1 MLRFFRYGLLA
12 GLFMLAA
19 SPLLVGGKSA
29 PRVNEEAVQAE
40 FKAAIQRI
48 RQHEPDQQDSPALQK
63 YVIYDYLVVARF
75 RRELDQK
82 PSDELDTA
90 INAFLE
96 AHAGQPV
103 AKNLR
108 NDWLISLANRRKWDW
123 FMPRATE
130 VTTPALICDR
140 LQGKIAGL
148 ADMPGASNAG
158 AQAAAAVSSGAPANG
173 QSATGGS
180 GVAAGATAAASG
192 GDANQANGARA
203 NDVQGAAGQRAAA
216 NQPQVGR
223 ASGVQGAAAQANS
236 TAQGIANEA
245 LARWSLA
252 QKQPQ
257 ECDPVF
263 AWLRQQGVVT
273 PELAETRTRA
283 ALAADNAKL
292 AREFVVDVPQDRS
305 APLLQ
310 WAQLL
315 DSSKAA
321 LTSLASTPMVPVEP
335 AALVGG
341 FDHLARADS
350 ETALALLP
358 KFLARPD
365 MTPVTQAKL
374 QRIAAMGAAYG
385 RDSAAIA
392 AFDLLPESS
401 VDNDVREWRVRAALW
416 AGDWQKTLA
425 WIDSMPPTQLS
436 QPRWRYWR
444 ARAVAATQGN
454 EAAAPLYAELAE
466 LRDFYGYLAADRIHH
481 GYDLNAKAS
490 FNDETLQKAMAAQP
504 GLVRAHALFDCGL
517 DDDAMLEWA
526 VVFTASD
533 NAVKLQAAHL
543 AARWGWYSQSI
554 VTLAQVGEFDDVRL
568 RYPRPFTSAVADA
581 SKLTQVPADWIL
593 AVMRQESLFRDDA
606 VSRAGARGLMQMTP
620 STAIAVAK
628 RWHLPVPDKD
638 GSFDPPMDVQ
648 RGAAHLRDL
657 LDKYGQLGLTLAAYN
672 AGAIPVARWAPTRSM
687 DADVWIE
694 NIPYGETRNYVQRI
708 VEHIV
713 AFAWVRDAEPP
724 RLATLLPTIEPTNI
738 SAQSQPTAQ

>member
-1 MLRFFRYGLLA
+1 MLRFVRYGLLA

-19 SPLLVGGKSA
+19 SPLLVGGTSA
-29 PRVNEEAVQAE
+29 SRVNEEAVQAE
-40 FKAAIQRI
+40 FKAALQRI
-48 RQHEPDQQDSPALQK
+48 RQHQPDQQDSPALQT
-63 YVIYDYLVVARF
+63 YVIYEYLLAARL
-75 RRELDQK
+75 RRDLEQR
-82 PSDELDTA
+82 PGDELDAA
-90 INAFLE
+90 ISAFLE

-108 NDWLISLANRRKWDW
+108 NDWLTSLANRRKWDW

-130 VTTPALICDR
+130 VTSPALICDR
-140 LQGKIAGL
+140 LQGKIAAL
-148 ADMPGASNAG
+148 AGMPGGEIAKAG
-158 AQAAAAVSSGAPANG
+158 TRAAP
-173 QSATGGS
+173 GGP
-180 GVAAGATAAASG
+180 AAS
-192 GDANQANGARA
+192 
-203 NDVQGAAGQRAAA
+203 
-216 NQPQVGR
+216 
-223 ASGVQGAAAQANS
+223 SEAAAQATS
-236 TAQGIANEA
+236 TAHEIATEA
-245 LARWSLA
+245 LTRWGLA

-257 ECDPVF
+257 ECEPVF
-263 AWLRQQGVVT
+263 AWLRQQGVIT

-292 AREFVVDVPQDRS
+292 AREFVVDVPPDRA

-315 DSSKAA
+315 DSSRAA
-321 LTSLASTPMVPVEP
+321 LTALASTPLAPVEP
-335 AALVGG
+335 AALAAG

-350 ETALALLP
+350 AAALALLP

-365 MTPVTQAKL
+365 MNPILQAKL
-374 QRIAAMGAAYG
+374 QRIAAMGAAFG

-392 AFDLLPESS
+392 AFELLPESS
-401 VDNDVREWRVRAALW
+401 VDSDAREWRVRAALW

-425 WIDSMPPTQLS
+425 WIDSMPATQLS

-444 ARAVAATQGN
+444 ARAVAATRGS

-466 LRDFYGYLAADRIHH
+466 LRDFYGYLAADRIHR

-490 FNDETLQKAMAAQP
+490 FNDETLQNAMAEQP
-504 GLVRAHALFDCGL
+504 GLIRAHALFDCGL

-526 VVFTASD
+526 VVFNASD

-554 VTLAQVGEFDDVRL
+554 VTLAQVGEFNDVRL
-568 RYPRPFTSAVADA
+568 RYPRPYASAVADA
-581 SKLTQVPADWIL
+581 NKLTQVPADWIL

-620 STAIAVAK
+620 GTAVSVAK
-628 RWHLPVPDKD
+628 RWHLPVPD
-638 GSFDPPMDVQ
+638 GTFDPPMDVQ

-657 LDKYGQLGLTLAAYN
+657 LDRYGQLALTLAAYN
-672 AGAIPVARWAPTRSM
+672 AGTIPVARWAPTRPM

-708 VEHIV
+708 IEHIV

-724 RLATLLPTIEPTNI
+724 RLATLLPTI
-738 SAQSQPTAQ
+738 QPTTFAAQTRPTPR

>member
-1 MLRFFRYGLLA
+1 MLRFFRYGLLPV
-12 GLFMLAA
+12 LFMLAA
-19 SPLLVGGKSA
+19 SPLLVGGKAA

-48 RQHEPDQQDSPALQK
+48 RQHQPDQQDSAALRA

-75 RRELDQK
+75 RRDLEQK
-82 PSDELDTA
+82 PSDELDAA

-108 NDWLISLANRRKWDW
+108 NEWLSSLANRRKWDW
-123 FMPRATE
+123 FMPRASD

-140 LQGKIAGL
+140 LQGRIATL
-148 ADMPGASNAG
+148 ADTPGANGATIVRTESGDSDQGSAIASG
-158 AQAAAAVSSGAPANG
+158 AQGAPA
-173 QSATGGS
+173 GS
-180 GVAAGATAAASG
+180 RSG
-192 GDANQANGARA
+192 
-203 NDVQGAAGQRAAA
+203 AAA
-216 NQPQVGR
+216 NQPL
-223 ASGVQGAAAQANS
+223 ASSTSTAGGPAAAGAKAGTNAGAAVSAGGPAVAAQAA
-236 TAQGIANEA
+236 AQGIATEA

-263 AWLRQQGVVT
+263 AWLRQQGVIT
-273 PELAETRTRA
+273 PALAEARTRA

-292 AREFVVDVPQDRS
+292 AREFVVDVPPDRA

-315 DSSKAA
+315 DSSKLA
-321 LTSLASTPMVPVEP
+321 LTALASTPMAPVEP
-335 AALVGG
+335 AALAGG

-350 ETALALLP
+350 TTALALLP

-365 MTPVTQAKL
+365 MTPVMQAKL

-504 GLVRAHALFDCGL
+504 GLIRAHALFDCGL

-526 VVFTASD
+526 VVFSGSD

-568 RYPRPFTSAVADA
+568 RYPRPYTSAVADA

-638 GSFDPPMDVQ
+638 GTFDPPMDVQ

-724 RLATLLPTIEPTNI
+724 RLATLLPTIEPANI
-738 SAQSQPTAQ
+738 SAQTQPTAQ

>member
-1 MLRFFRYGLLA
+1 MLRFFRYGLPA
-12 GLFMLAA
+12 VLFILVAV
-19 SPLLVGGKSA
+19 PLLVGGKSA
-29 PRVNEEAVQAE
+29 PKINEAAVQAE

-48 RQHEPDQQDSPALQK
+48 RQHQPDQPDSPALK
-63 YVIYDYLVVARF
+63 SYAIYDYLLVARF
-75 RRELDQK
+75 RRDLEQRPGD
-82 PSDELDTA
+82 DVDTA

-96 AHAGQPV
+96 AHAGEPV
-103 AKNLR
+103 ARNLR
-108 NDWLISLANRRKWDW
+108 NDWLTSLAARRKWDW
-123 FMPRATE
+123 FMPRATD
-130 VTTPALICDR
+130 VSTPALICDR
-140 LQGKIAGL
+140 LQGKIAAL
-148 ADMPGASNAG
+148 ADVPGAQGTAAVQTAVASSPGSGGG
-158 AQAAAAVSSGAPANG
+158 AQASPNASGA
-173 QSATGGS
+173 
-180 GVAAGATAAASG
+180 V
-192 GDANQANGARA
+192 
-203 NDVQGAAGQRAAA
+203 
-216 NQPQVGR
+216 
-223 ASGVQGAAAQANS
+223 AQANA
-236 TAQGIANEA
+236 TAQAIAAEA
-245 LARWSLA
+245 LTRWSMA
-252 QKQPQ
+252 QKQPP

-263 AWLRQQGVVT
+263 AWLRQQNVT
-273 PELAETRTRA
+273 TPDLAEARTRA

-292 AREFVVDVPQDRS
+292 AREFVVDVPPDRA

-321 LTSLASTPMVPVEP
+321 LTTLASSPMTPVEP
-335 AALVGG
+335 AALAAG
-341 FDHLARADS
+341 FDHLARAES
-350 ETALALLP
+350 TTALALLP
-358 KFLARPD
+358 KLLARPD
-365 MTPVTQAKL
+365 MTPVMQTKL
-374 QRIAAMGAAYG
+374 QRIAAMGAALG

-416 AGDWQKTLA
+416 AGDYQKALA
-425 WIDSMPPTQLS
+425 WIDTMPPTQLS

-444 ARAVAATQGN
+444 ARSIAATQGS

-481 GYDLNAKAS
+481 GYVLNAKAS

-504 GLVRAHALFDCGL
+504 GLIRAHALFDCGL

-526 VVFTASD
+526 VVFGSAD
-533 NAVKLQAAHL
+533 NALKLQAAHL
-543 AARWGWYSQSI
+543 AARWGWYSQAI
-554 VTLAQVGEFDDVRL
+554 VTLAQAGEFDDVRL
-568 RYPRPFTSAVADA
+568 RYPRPFTSAVAEA
-581 SKLTQVPADWIL
+581 SKQTQVPQDWIL

-620 STAIAVAK
+620 NTAIAVAK

-638 GSFDPPMDVQ
+638 GTFDPPMDVL

-672 AGAIPVARWAPTRSM
+672 AGAIPVARWAPTRAM

-713 AFAWVRDAEPP
+713 AFAWVRDADPP
-724 RLATLLPTIEPTNI
+724 RLATLLPEIT
-738 SAQSQPTAQ
+738 PTAVAAQTQPEAQ

>member
-12 GLFMLAA
+12 ASLMLTA

-29 PRVNEEAVQAE
+29 PKAASSKLSEEVVQAQFE
-40 FKAAIQRI
+40 AAIQRI
-48 RQHEPDQQDSPALQK
+48 RQHQPEQPDSAALQA
-63 YVIYDYLVVARF
+63 YVIYDYLLAARL
-75 RRELDQK
+75 RRDLELK
-82 PSDELDTA
+82 PSDDLDTA
-90 INAFLE
+90 VNAFLE

-103 AKNLR
+103 ARNLR
-108 NDWLISLANRRKWDW
+108 NDWLISLATRRKWDW

-130 VTTPALICDR
+130 VSTPALICYR
-140 LQGKIAGL
+140 LQGKIAAL
-148 ADMPGASNAG
+148 ADLPGE
-158 AQAAAAVSSGAPANG
+158 
-173 QSATGGS
+173 
-180 GVAAGATAAASG
+180 
-192 GDANQANGARA
+192 
-203 NDVQGAAGQRAAA
+203 QGAAT
-216 NQPQVGR
+216 
-223 ASGVQGAAAQANS
+223 AQAIV
-236 TAQGIANEA
+236 AEA
-245 LARWSLA
+245 LTRWSLA
-252 QKQPQ
+252 QKQPP

-263 AWLRQQGVVT
+263 TWLRQQGAIT
-273 PELAETRTRA
+273 PALAETRTRA

-292 AREFVVDVPQDRS
+292 ARDFATDVPPDRG

-321 LTSLASTPMVPVEP
+321 LTTLASTPMTPVEP
-335 AALVGG
+335 AALAGG

-350 ETALALLP
+350 TTAFALLP
-358 KFLARPD
+358 KLLARPD
-365 MTPVTQAKL
+365 MTPTMQAIL

-416 AGDWQKTLA
+416 AGDYQKALA
-425 WIDSMPPTQLS
+425 WIGTMPPTQAT

-444 ARAVAATQGN
+444 ARSVAATQGS
-454 EAAAPLYAELAE
+454 EAAAPLYAELAD
-466 LRDFYGYLAADRIHH
+466 LRDFYGYLAADQIHR

-490 FNDETLQKAMAAQP
+490 FDDETLQKAMASQP
-504 GLVRAHALFDCGL
+504 GLIRAHALFDCGL

-526 VVFTASD
+526 VVFSASD

-568 RYPRPFTSAVADA
+568 RYPRPYTSAVAEA
-581 SKLTQVPADWIL
+581 SKLTQVPSDWIL

-620 STAIAVAK
+620 NTAAAVAK
-628 RWHLPVPDKD
+628 RWHLPLPDKE
-638 GSFDPPMDVQ
+638 GTFDPPMDVQ

-687 DADVWIE
+687 DADVWVE

-708 VEHIV
+708 MEHIV

-724 RLATLLPTIEPTNI
+724 RLATLLPPITPETFAVQAAPAT
-738 SAQSQPTAQ
+738 P

>member
-1 MLRFFRYGLLA
+1 MLRFFRYGLLSA
-12 GLFMLAA
+12 LFMLAA

-29 PRVNEEAVQAE
+29 STINEEAVQAE
-40 FKAAIQRI
+40 FKAAIQRV
-48 RQHEPDQQDSPALQK
+48 RLHQPDQPDSPALQS
-63 YVIYDYLVVARF
+63 YVIYDYLLVARF
-75 RRELDQK
+75 RRDLEQK
-82 PSDELDTA
+82 PSDELDA
-90 INAFLE
+90 AVNAFLE

-108 NDWLISLANRRKWDW
+108 NDWLTSLANRRKWDW
-123 FMPRATE
+123 FMPRATD
-130 VTTPALICDR
+130 VSTPALICDR
-140 LQGKIAGL
+140 LQGKIAAL
-148 ADMPGASNAG
+148 ADMPGATAADASGSARSQGSGAGVANTIGKPVTAGGQAVSGGADARAG
-158 AQAAAAVSSGAPANG
+158 ASTLA
-173 QSATGGS
+173 SAT
-180 GVAAGATAAASG
+180 
-192 GDANQANGARA
+192 
-203 NDVQGAAGQRAAA
+203 
-216 NQPQVGR
+216 
-223 ASGVQGAAAQANS
+223 AQA
-236 TAQGIANEA
+236 IAAEA
-245 LARWSLA
+245 LTRWSLA

-263 AWLRQQGVVT
+263 AWLRQQGVIT
-273 PELAETRTRA
+273 PDLAEARTRA
-283 ALAADNAKL
+283 ALSADNAKL
-292 AREFVVDVPQDRS
+292 AREFAVDVPADRA

-315 DSSKAA
+315 DSAKPT
-321 LTSLASTPMVPVEP
+321 LTALASTPMVPVEP
-335 AALVGG
+335 AALAAG

-350 ETALALLP
+350 TTALALLP
-358 KFLARPD
+358 KLLVRPD
-365 MTPVTQAKL
+365 MTPVMQAKL

-416 AGDWQKTLA
+416 AGDWQKALA
-425 WIDSMPPTQLS
+425 WIDSMTPTQLS

-444 ARAVAATQGN
+444 ARSIAATQGPD
-454 EAAAPLYAELAE
+454 AAIPLYTELAG

-481 GYDLNAKAS
+481 GYVLNAKAS

-504 GLVRAHALFDCGL
+504 GLIRAHALFDCGL

-526 VVFTASD
+526 VVFTAAD

-568 RYPRPFTSAVADA
+568 RYPRPYTTAVADA
-581 SKLTQVPADWIL
+581 SKLTQVPPDFIL

-638 GSFDPPMDVQ
+638 GTFDPPMDVQ

-694 NIPYGETRNYVQRI
+694 NIPYGETRTYVQRI

-724 RLATLLPTIEPTNI
+724 RLATLLPPIEPTTFA
-738 SAQSQPTAQ
+738 AQTQPTSP

>member
-12 GLFMLAA
+12 ALVVLAA
-19 SPLLVGGKSA
+19 SPFLVGGKSV
-29 PRVNEEAVQAE
+29 PKVNDEAAQAE

-48 RQHEPDQQDSPALQK
+48 RQHQPDQPDSPALQS

-75 RRELDQK
+75 RRDLEQK
-82 PSDELDTA
+82 PSDELDAA

-123 FMPRATE
+123 FMPRASD
-130 VTTPALICDR
+130 VSTPALICDR
-140 LQGKIAGL
+140 LQGKIAAL
-148 ADMPGASNAG
+148 ADTPGATPADAPTTERSQGTSANIANSIGGPDAAG
-158 AQAAAAVSSGAPANG
+158 ARAGAAAAA
-173 QSATGGS
+173 
-180 GVAAGATAAASG
+180 ATAAGGQAASSN
-192 GDANQANGARA
+192 AAMQASA
-203 NDVQGAAGQRAAA
+203 
-216 NQPQVGR
+216 
-223 ASGVQGAAAQANS
+223 
-236 TAQGIANEA
+236 TAQSIAAEA
-245 LARWSLA
+245 LTRWSLP
-252 QKQPQ
+252 QKQPP

-263 AWLRQQGVVT
+263 TWLRQQGVIT
-273 PELAETRTRA
+273 PALAETRTRA

-292 AREFVVDVPQDRS
+292 AREFAVDVPADRA

-315 DSSKAA
+315 DSAKPT
-321 LTSLASTPMVPVEP
+321 LTALASTPMVPVEP
-335 AALVGG
+335 AALAAG

-350 ETALALLP
+350 TTALALLP
-358 KFLARPD
+358 KLLARPD
-365 MTPVTQAKL
+365 MTPVMQAKL

-401 VDNDVREWRVRAALW
+401 IDNDVREWRVRAALW
-416 AGDWQKTLA
+416 AGDWQKALA

-444 ARAVAATQGN
+444 ARSIAATQGD

-481 GYDLNAKAS
+481 GYVLNAKAS
-490 FNDETLQKAMAAQP
+490 FNDETLQKAMAGQP
-504 GLVRAHALFDCGL
+504 GLIRAHALFDCGM

-526 VVFTASD
+526 VAFTAAD

-568 RYPRPFTSAVADA
+568 RYPRPFTTAVADA
-581 SKLTQVPADWIL
+581 SKLTQVPSDWIL

-628 RWHLPVPDKD
+628 RWHLPLPEKD
-638 GSFDPPMDVQ
+638 GTFDPPMDVQ

-672 AGAIPVARWAPTRSM
+672 AGSIPVARWAPTRPM

-708 VEHIV
+708 IEHIV

-724 RLATLLPTIEPTNI
+724 RLATLLPPIEPTTF
-738 SAQSQPTAQ
+738 SAQTQPTPR

>member
-1 MLRFFRYGLLA
+1 M
-12 GLFMLAA
+12 
-19 SPLLVGGKSA
+19 
-29 PRVNEEAVQAE
+29 QAE

-48 RQHEPDQQDSPALQK
+48 RQHEPDQPDSPALQK
-63 YVIYDYLVVARF
+63 YVIYDYLLVARF
-75 RRELDQK
+75 RRDLDQK

-123 FMPRATE
+123 FMPRATD

-140 LQGKIAGL
+140 LQGKIAAL
-148 ADMPGASNAG
+148 AEMPGANGAPIVRSQGAESDQGSAIAASAQGVTAG
-158 AQAAAAVSSGAPANG
+158 AK
-173 QSATGGS
+173 
-180 GVAAGATAAASG
+180 AGAAPNQPLASTAGGRLRADAAASG
-192 GDANQANGARA
+192 E
-203 NDVQGAAGQRAAA
+203 
-216 NQPQVGR
+216 
-223 ASGVQGAAAQANS
+223 AAAQANA
-236 TAQGIANEA
+236 TAQGIATEA

-263 AWLRQQGVVT
+263 AWLRQQGAIT
-273 PELAETRTRA
+273 PALAETRTRA

-292 AREFVVDVPQDRS
+292 AREFVVDVPPDRS

-335 AALVGG
+335 AALAGG

-365 MTPVTQAKL
+365 MTPVMQAKL

-425 WIDSMPPTQLS
+425 WIDTMPPTQLS

-628 RWHLPVPDKD
+628 
-638 GSFDPPMDVQ
+638 
-648 RGAAHLRDL
+648 A
-657 LDKYGQLGLTLAAYN
+657 
-672 AGAIPVARWAPTRSM
+672 
-687 DADVWIE
+687 
-694 NIPYGETRNYVQRI
+694 
-708 VEHIV
+708 V
-713 AFAWVRDAEPP
+713 AFAGAG
-724 RLATLLPTIEPTNI
+724 
-738 SAQSQPTAQ
+738 

>member
-1 MLRFFRYGLLA
+1 
-12 GLFMLAA
+12 
-19 SPLLVGGKSA
+19 
-29 PRVNEEAVQAE
+29 
-40 FKAAIQRI
+40 
-48 RQHEPDQQDSPALQK
+48 
-63 YVIYDYLVVARF
+63 
-75 RRELDQK
+75 
-82 PSDELDTA
+82 
-90 INAFLE
+90 
-96 AHAGQPV
+96 
-103 AKNLR
+103 
-108 NDWLISLANRRKWDW
+108 
-123 FMPRATE
+123 
-130 VTTPALICDR
+130 
-140 LQGKIAGL
+140 
-148 ADMPGASNAG
+148 
-158 AQAAAAVSSGAPANG
+158 
-173 QSATGGS
+173 
-180 GVAAGATAAASG
+180 
-192 GDANQANGARA
+192 
-203 NDVQGAAGQRAAA
+203 
-216 NQPQVGR
+216 
-223 ASGVQGAAAQANS
+223 VQGAAAQANS

-263 AWLRQQGVVT
+263 AWLRQQGVIT

-694 NIPYGETRNYVQRI
+694 NIPYGETRNYIQRI

>member
-12 GLFMLAA
+12 AVFVLGA
-19 SPLLVGGKSA
+19 SPLLVGGRSA
-29 PRVNEEAVQAE
+29 PKVSDEAVRAE
-40 FKAAIQRI
+40 FKAAIERI
-48 RQHEPDQQDSPALQK
+48 RQHQPDQPDSPALK
-63 YVIYDYLVVARF
+63 SYVIYDYLTVARF
-75 RRELDQK
+75 RRDLEQK
-82 PSDELDTA
+82 PSDELDAA
-90 INAFLE
+90 ISSFLE

-103 AKNLR
+103 ARNLR
-108 NDWLISLANRRKWDW
+108 NDWLSSLANRRKWDW
-123 FMPRATE
+123 FMPRATD

-140 LQGKIAGL
+140 LQGRIAEL
-148 ADMPGASNAG
+148 ADMPGAPGTESAASSTASAQDSG
-158 AQAAAAVSSGAPANG
+158 TQAA
-173 QSATGGS
+173 
-180 GVAAGATAAASG
+180 GVQAAGARSSDANTVGGPSAAGAKAGAAARAATAAGGQVASG
-192 GDANQANGARA
+192 T
-203 NDVQGAAGQRAAA
+203 
-216 NQPQVGR
+216 
-223 ASGVQGAAAQANS
+223 AAAQAS
-236 TAQGIANEA
+236 VTAQSIAAEA
-245 LARWSLA
+245 LTRWSLP

-263 AWLRQQGVVT
+263 AWLHQQGVIT
-273 PELAETRTRA
+273 PALAEARTRA
-283 ALAADNAKL
+283 ALAADNPKL
-292 AREFVVDVPQDRS
+292 AREFAVDVPADRA

-315 DSSKAA
+315 DSAKPT
-321 LTSLASTPMVPVEP
+321 LTALASTPMAPVEP
-335 AALVGG
+335 AALAAG

-350 ETALALLP
+350 TTALALLP
-358 KFLARPD
+358 KLLVRPD
-365 MTPVTQAKL
+365 MTPVMQAKL

-416 AGDWQKTLA
+416 AGDWTKALA
-425 WIDSMPPTQLS
+425 WIDSMAPTQLS

-444 ARAVAATQGN
+444 ARSIAATQGE

-481 GYDLNAKAS
+481 AYVLNAKAS
-490 FNDETLQKAMAAQP
+490 FNDETLQNAMAAQP
-504 GLVRAHALFDCGL
+504 GLIRAHALFDCGL
-517 DDDAMLEWA
+517 DDEAMLEWA
-526 VVFTASD
+526 VVFTAAD

-568 RYPRPFTSAVADA
+568 RYPRPYTTAVADA
-581 SKLTQVPADWIL
+581 SKLTQVSPDWIL

-620 STAIAVAK
+620 NTAIAVAK
-628 RWHLPVPDKD
+628 RWHLPLPEKD
-638 GSFDPPMDVQ
+638 GTFDPPMDVQ

-672 AGAIPVARWAPTRSM
+672 AGSIPVARWAPNRSM

-724 RLATLLPTIEPTNI
+724 RLATLLPTIEPATFA
-738 SAQSQPTAQ
+738 AQAQPTPQ

>member
-1 MLRFFRYGLLA
+1 
-12 GLFMLAA
+12 
-19 SPLLVGGKSA
+19 
-29 PRVNEEAVQAE
+29 
-40 FKAAIQRI
+40 
-48 RQHEPDQQDSPALQK
+48 
-63 YVIYDYLVVARF
+63 
-75 RRELDQK
+75 
-82 PSDELDTA
+82 
-90 INAFLE
+90 
-96 AHAGQPV
+96 
-103 AKNLR
+103 
-108 NDWLISLANRRKWDW
+108 
-123 FMPRATE
+123 MPRATD
-130 VTTPALICDR
+130 VNTPALICDR
-140 LQGKIAGL
+140 LQGKIAAL
-148 ADMPGASNAG
+148 ADVPGARGTAAVQTAVAIQGPGANQPSPNGAGMESPGETANGVAGQTAHGAAVQASAPGSGAGVQASSNGSGAG
-158 AQAAAAVSSGAPANG
+158 AQASPNASGA
-173 QSATGGS
+173 
-180 GVAAGATAAASG
+180 V
-192 GDANQANGARA
+192 
-203 NDVQGAAGQRAAA
+203 
-216 NQPQVGR
+216 
-223 ASGVQGAAAQANS
+223 AQANA
-236 TAQGIANEA
+236 TAQAIAAEA
-245 LARWSLA
+245 LTRWSMA
-252 QKQPQ
+252 QKQPP

-263 AWLRQQGVVT
+263 AWLRQQNVIT
-273 PELAETRTRA
+273 PDLAEARTRA

-292 AREFVVDVPQDRS
+292 AREFVVDVPPDRA

-321 LTSLASTPMVPVEP
+321 LTTLASTPMTPVEP
-335 AALVGG
+335 AALAAG

-350 ETALALLP
+350 TTALALLP
-358 KFLARPD
+358 RLLARPD
-365 MTPVTQAKL
+365 MTPVMQTKL
-374 QRIAAMGAAYG
+374 QRIAAMGAAFG

-416 AGDWQKTLA
+416 AGDYQKALA
-425 WIDSMPPTQLS
+425 WIDTMPPTQLS

-444 ARAVAATQGN
+444 ARSIAATQGS

-481 GYDLNAKAS
+481 GYVLNAKAS

-504 GLVRAHALFDCGL
+504 GLIRAHALFDCGL
-517 DDDAMLEWA
+517 DDEAILEWA
-526 VVFTASD
+526 VVFGSAD
-533 NAVKLQAAHL
+533 NALKLQAAHL

-568 RYPRPFTSAVADA
+568 RYPRPFTSAVAEA
-581 SKLTQVPADWIL
+581 SKQTQVSQDWIL

-620 STAIAVAK
+620 NTAIAVSK
-628 RWHLPVPDKD
+628 RWHLPAPDKD
-638 GSFDPPMDVQ
+638 GTFDPAMDVL

-672 AGAIPVARWAPTRSM
+672 AGAIPVARWAPTRTM

-724 RLATLLPTIEPTNI
+724 RLATLLPEIT
-738 SAQSQPTAQ
+738 PTAVAAQTQPEAQ

>member
-48 RQHEPDQQDSPALQK
+48 RQHQPDQQDSPALQA
-63 YVIYDYLVVARF
+63 YVIYDYLLVARF
-75 RRELDQK
+75 RRDLEQK
-82 PSDELDTA
+82 PSDELDAA
-90 INAFLE
+90 ISGFLE

-123 FMPRATE
+123 FMPRATD
-130 VTTPALICDR
+130 VTSPALICDR
-140 LQGKIAGL
+140 LQGKIAAL
-148 ADMPGASNAG
+148 ADMPGTTGVGTARPQGSANTASSAG
-158 AQAAAAVSSGAPANG
+158 PTA
-173 QSATGGS
+173 GGPS
-180 GVAAGATAAASG
+180 AAGAKAGAAAEAATAAG
-192 GDANQANGARA
+192 GP
-203 NDVQGAAGQRAAA
+203 AALGE
-216 NQPQVGR
+216 
-223 ASGVQGAAAQANS
+223 AAAQAS
-236 TAQGIANEA
+236 AAAQGIATEA

-263 AWLRQQGVVT
+263 AWLRQQGVIT
-273 PELAETRTRA
+273 PALAETRTRA

-292 AREFVVDVPQDRS
+292 AREFVVDVPPDRA

-321 LTSLASTPMVPVEP
+321 LTALASTPMVPVEP
-335 AALVGG
+335 AALAGG

-350 ETALALLP
+350 TTALALLP

-365 MTPVTQAKL
+365 MNPVMQAKL

-526 VVFTASD
+526 VVFTGAD

-543 AARWGWYSQSI
+543 AGRWGWYSQSI

-568 RYPRPFTSAVADA
+568 RYPRPYTSAVADA

-620 STAIAVAK
+620 STAVAVAK

-638 GSFDPPMDVQ
+638 GTFDPPMDVQ

-672 AGAIPVARWAPTRSM
+672 AGTIPVARWAPTRSM

-724 RLATLLPTIEPTNI
+724 RLATLLPTIEPTNV
-738 SAQSQPTAQ
+738 SAQTQPTAQ

>member
-1 MLRFFRYGLLA
+1 MLRFFRYGLPA
-12 GLFMLAA
+12 VLFTLAA
-19 SPLLVGGKSA
+19 VPLLMGGQSA
-29 PRVNEEAVQAE
+29 PKINEAAAQAE

-48 RQHEPDQQDSPALQK
+48 RQHQADEPDSGALK
-63 YVIYDYLVVARF
+63 SYVIYDYLLVARF
-75 RRELDQK
+75 RRDLEQN
-82 PSDELDTA
+82 PSDDLDAA

-103 AKNLR
+103 ARNLR

-123 FMPRATE
+123 FMPRATD
-130 VTTPALICDR
+130 VNTPPLICDR
-140 LQGKIAGL
+140 LQGKIAAL
-148 ADMPGASNAG
+148 ADVSGAQNTPAVQTAAATVQGQGANQPSANALGTVNGAS
-158 AQAAAAVSSGAPANG
+158 AQATNVARG
-173 QSATGGS
+173 
-180 GVAAGATAAASG
+180 AAGARGIQTP
-192 GDANQANGARA
+192 AN
-203 NDVQGAAGQRAAA
+203 
-216 NQPQVGR
+216 
-223 ASGVQGAAAQANS
+223 SSGAAAQANS
-236 TAQGIANEA
+236 TAQSIAAEA
-245 LARWSLA
+245 LTRWSMA
-252 QKQPQ
+252 QKQPP

-263 AWLRQQGVVT
+263 AWLRQQNVIT
-273 PELAETRTRA
+273 ADLAETRTRA

-292 AREFVVDVPQDRS
+292 AREFLVDVPPDRA

-321 LTSLASTPMVPVEP
+321 LTTLASTPMTPVEP
-335 AALVGG
+335 TALAAG

-350 ETALALLP
+350 TTALALLP
-358 KFLARPD
+358 KLLARPD

-416 AGDWQKTLA
+416 AGDYQKALA
-425 WIDSMPPTQLS
+425 WIDTMPPTQLS

-444 ARAVAATQGN
+444 ARSIAATQGS

-481 GYDLNAKAS
+481 GYVLNAKAS
-490 FNDETLQKAMAAQP
+490 FNDESLQKAMSAQP
-504 GLVRAHALFDCGL
+504 GLIRAHALFDCGL
-517 DDDAMLEWA
+517 DDEAMLEWA
-526 VVFTASD
+526 VVFGSAD
-533 NAVKLQAAHL
+533 NALKLQAAHL

-568 RYPRPFTSAVADA
+568 RYPRPFTSAVAEA
-581 SKLTQVPADWIL
+581 SKLTQVPPDWIL

-620 STAIAVAK
+620 NTAIAVAK

-638 GSFDPPMDVQ
+638 GTFDPPMDVQ

-672 AGAIPVARWAPTRSM
+672 AGAIPVARWAPTRTM
-687 DADVWIE
+687 DADVWVE

-724 RLATLLPTIEPTNI
+724 RLATLLPEISPTAAVA
-738 SAQSQPTAQ
+738 AQSQPAAQ